1 MPLHTPTL
9 LVAFALVLVLAS
21 VASVSVGLKQ
31 QSRRGARW
39 WVAANA
45 VFAAALT
52 LQAGTDATSIG
63 APIAA
68 VLALQWPIVM
78 LGGVRR
84 FYSRGGTRI
93 SEWWDQIVLVV
104 AMLVTVGAWV
114 EPIEL
119 ATYAQVHAMASLF
132 LTLYVAAAVARLE
145 DFATSSTLRTLR
157 LGMVAAAIVQLAW
170 LAAVLASRPG
180 RRVTLTVA
188 APGDPTG
195 LRSALEALAPAFDL
209 NPLIAVADAALG
221 AMLSTAAVALLMTQ
235 LSLVMNHERRIA
247 HLLASQRKLRHL
259 VDVDTLTRLPNRRHF
274 HELAERAVEA
284 ARDAAT
290 LIIFDVDRMQRVNE
304 LLGHPTGDEALRQ
317 IGTAL
322 RETLRRRDVAG
333 RLGGDEFAVVLPR
346 TRLADSTIVVSR
358 IISRL
363 DDRQVAPRITRV
375 TLNVGSVQMVPNE
388 TIGEALRRAEAALIA
403 KRDEARRSET
413 MPVQRE
419 AEPRAEEDA
428 EEETEEDPAM
438 PTPSALMSLIPVGD
452 VRIKPA
458 R

>member
-1 MPLHTPTL
+1 MLLHTPSL
-9 LVAFALVLVLAS
+9 LVAFALILVLAS
-21 VASVSVGLKQ
+21 AASVSVGLKQ

-39 WVAANA
+39 WVVANA
-45 VFAAALT
+45 IFAAALT
-52 LQAGTDATSIG
+52 LHAGTESTAIG

-68 VLALQWPIVM
+68 VLALQWPILT
-78 LGGVRR
+78 LGGIRR
-84 FYSRGGTRI
+84 FYSRGGTRV
-93 SEWWDQIVLVV
+93 SEWSDRIALLVAVL
-104 AMLVTVGAWV
+104 ATVGTWI
-114 EPIEL
+114 EPNEI
-119 ATYAQVHAMASLF
+119 ASYAQIQAMASLF
-132 LTLYVAAAVARLE
+132 LTLYVASAVARLE
-145 DFATSSTLRTLR
+145 DFATSSTLRALR
-157 LGMVAAAIVQLAW
+157 LGLVAAAIVQLAW
-170 LAAVLASRPG
+170 LAVVLAHLSP
-180 RRVTLTVA
+180 LVA
-188 APGDPTG
+188 
-195 LRSALEALAPAFDL
+195 
-209 NPLIAVADAALG
+209 IADAALG
-221 AMLSTAAVALLMTQ
+221 ALLSTAVIALLMTQ

-290 LIIFDVDRMQRVNE
+290 LIVFDVDRMQRVNE

-346 TRLADSTIVVSR
+346 TRLVDSAIVVSR

-375 TLNVGSVQMVPNE
+375 SLNVGSVQMVANE
-388 TIGEALRRAEAALIA
+388 TIAQALRRAETALA
-403 KRDEARRSET
+403 KKRDETRLAET
-413 MPVQRE
+413 MPLERQALVE
-419 AEPRAEEDA
+419 EEDDSQ
-428 EEETEEDPAM
+428 EDPAR

-452 VRIKPA
+452 VRVKA
-458 R
+458 AT

>member
-9 LVAFALVLVLAS
+9 LVAFALVIVLAS
-21 VASVSVGLKQ
+21 AASVSVGLKQ

-45 VFAAALT
+45 VFAAALV
-52 LQAGTDATSIG
+52 LQADADSASIG

-93 SEWWDQIVLVV
+93 SEWWDRIVLVV
-104 AMLVTVGAWV
+104 AMAVTVGAWV
-114 EPIEL
+114 EPNEL
-119 ATYAQVHAMASLF
+119 ATYAQVQAMASLF
-132 LTLYVAAAVARLE
+132 LALYVAAAVARLE

-157 LGMVAAAIVQLAW
+157 LAMVAGAIVQLAW
-170 LAAVLASRPG
+170 LALVLAY
-180 RRVTLTVA
+180 
-188 APGDPTG
+188 
-195 LRSALEALAPAFDL
+195 L
-209 NPLIAVADAALG
+209 NPLIARADAALG
-221 AMLSTAAVALLMTQ
+221 AILTTAAIALLMTQ

-290 LIIFDVDRMQRVNE
+290 LIVFDVDRMQRVNE

-346 TRLADSTIVVSR
+346 TRLADSAIVVSR

-375 TLNVGSVQMVPNE
+375 SLNVGSVQMIPNE
-388 TIGEALRRAEAALIA
+388 TIGEALRRAEAGLIA

-413 MPVQRE
+413 MPMPRE
-419 AEPRAEEDA
+419 AEAPAGTEADEDM
-428 EEETEEDPAM
+428 T
-438 PTPSALMSLIPVGD
+438 PTPSALMSLIPVGEVSVTP
-452 VRIKPA
+452 VR
-458 R
+458 

>member
-9 LVAFALVLVLAS
+9 LVAFAVVLVLAS

-45 VFAAALT
+45 SLAAALT
-52 LQAGTDATSIG
+52 LQATTEPAGIA
-63 APIAA
+63 APIVAL
-68 VLALQWPIVM
+68 LAMQWPVVM

-93 SEWWDQIVLVV
+93 SEWSDRIALAV
-104 AMLVTVGAWV
+104 AAIATAAAWF
-114 EPIEL
+114 EPNEFLTWAQVQAL
-119 ATYAQVHAMASLF
+119 ATLF

-157 LGMVAAAIVQLAW
+157 LAMVAAAIAQVAW
-170 LAAVLASRPG
+170 LAVVLAY
-180 RRVTLTVA
+180 
-188 APGDPTG
+188 
-195 LRSALEALAPAFDL
+195 L
-209 NPLIAVADAALG
+209 NPLIAVADAGLG
-221 AMLSTAAVALLMTQ
+221 AMLSTAVMALLMTQ

-290 LIIFDVDRMQRVNE
+290 LIVFDVDRMQRVNE

-333 RLGGDEFAVVLPR
+333 RLGGDDFAVVLPR
-346 TRLADSTIVVSR
+346 TRLADAAIVISR

-375 TLNVGSVQMVPNE
+375 ALNVGSVQMIQNE
-388 TIGEALRRAEAALIA
+388 TIGEALRRAEAALVA
-403 KRDEARRSET
+403 KRDEARRGDT
-413 MPVQRE
+413 MPLLRE
-419 AEPRAEEDA
+419 PEPELAAESEDDDSMA
-428 EEETEEDPAM
+428 
-438 PTPSALMSLIPVGD
+438 PTPSALMSLIPVGE
-452 VRIKPA
+452 VSVTR
-458 R
+458 

>member
-9 LVAFALVLVLAS
+9 LVALAVVLVLAS
-21 VASVSVGLKQ
+21 VASMSVGLKQ
-31 QSRRGARW
+31 QARRGARW
-39 WVAANA
+39 WIAANA
-45 VFAAALT
+45 MFAAALA
-52 LQAGTDATSIG
+52 LQASTDSASIG
-63 APIAA
+63 APLAA
-68 VLALQWPIVM
+68 LLALQWPIVM
-78 LGGVRR
+78 FGGIRR

-93 SEWWDQIVLVV
+93 SEWADRIALALAVV
-104 AMLVTVGAWV
+104 ATVGVWIAPV
-114 EPIEL
+114 EFVS
-119 ATYAQVHAMASLF
+119 YAQVHALAALA

-157 LGMVAAAIVQLAW
+157 LGLVAGAIVQLAW
-170 LAAVLASRPG
+170 LAVD
-180 RRVTLTVA
+180 VA
-188 APGDPTG
+188 YLGP
-195 LRSALEALAPAFDL
+195 F
-209 NPLIAVADAALG
+209 IAVADAALG
-221 AMLSTAAVALLMTQ
+221 AMLATAVIALLMTQ
-235 LSLVMNHERRIA
+235 LSLVMHHERRIA

-290 LIIFDVDRMQRVNE
+290 LIVFDVDRMQRVNE

-346 TRLADSTIVVSR
+346 TRLADSAIVVSR

-375 TLNVGSVQMVPNE
+375 SLNVGSVQMIANE
-388 TIGEALRRAEAALIA
+388 TIGEALRRAESMLVN
-403 KRDEARRSET
+403 KRDEARRGDT
-413 MPVQRE
+413 MPLPRDAGPEVHALAQAQVTAE
-419 AEPRAEEDA
+419 AEADDDM
-428 EEETEEDPAM
+428 T
-438 PTPSALMSLIPVGD
+438 PTPSALMSLIPVGEVSVTP
-452 VRIKPA
+452 VR
-458 R
+458 

>member
-1 MPLHTPTL
+1 
-9 LVAFALVLVLAS
+9 
-21 VASVSVGLKQ
+21 
-31 QSRRGARW
+31 
-39 WVAANA
+39 
-45 VFAAALT
+45 
-52 LQAGTDATSIG
+52 
-63 APIAA
+63 
-68 VLALQWPIVM
+68 LQWPIVM

-93 SEWWDQIVLVV
+93 SEWADRSVLVV
-104 AMLVTVGAWV
+104 AALLTVGAWF
-114 EPIEL
+114 EPTEL
-119 ATYAQVHAMASLF
+119 ASYAQVHAMASLF

-157 LGMVAAAIVQLAW
+157 LGLVAAAIVQLAW
-170 LAAVLASRPG
+170 LAVVLAYLS
-180 RRVTLTVA
+180 
-188 APGDPTG
+188 
-195 LRSALEALAPAFDL
+195 
-209 NPLIAVADAALG
+209 PLIAVADAALG
-221 AMLSTAAVALLMTQ
+221 ALLSTAVIALLMTQ

-290 LIIFDVDRMQRVNE
+290 MIVFDVDRMSRVNE
-304 LLGHPTGDEALRQ
+304 LLGHTNGDEALRQ
-317 IGTAL
+317 IGTVL

-346 TRLADSTIVVSR
+346 TRLADSAIVVSR

-375 TLNVGSVQMVPNE
+375 VLNVGSVQMVPNE
-388 TIGEALRRAEAALIA
+388 TISEALRRAETALIA
-403 KRDEARRSET
+403 KRDETRRGET
-413 MPVQRE
+413 PAKQAAADDDADDGVG
-419 AEPRAEEDA
+419 EDI
-428 EEETEEDPAM
+428 T
-438 PTPSALMSLIPVGD
+438 PTPSALMSLIPVGEAIL
-452 VRIKPA
+452 RPA

>member
-9 LVAFALVLVLAS
+9 LVAFAIVLVLAS
-21 VASVSVGLKQ
+21 VASMSVGLKQ
-31 QSRRGARW
+31 HGRRGERW
-39 WVAANA
+39 WVAATA
-45 VFAAALT
+45 GFAAGLA
-52 LQAGTDATSIG
+52 LQATTDAASVA
-63 APIAA
+63 APIVA

-78 LGGVRR
+78 LGGIRR

-93 SEWWDQIVLVV
+93 SEWADRVILAV
-104 AMLVTVGAWV
+104 ALIATVGTWAA
-114 EPIEL
+114 PIEL
-119 ATYAQVHAMASLF
+119 VTYAQIQAGCTLA

-157 LGMVAAAIVQLAW
+157 LALVAGAIVQAAW
-170 LAAVLASRPG
+170 LAVDLAYLG
-180 RRVTLTVA
+180 
-188 APGDPTG
+188 
-195 LRSALEALAPAFDL
+195 
-209 NPLIAVADAALG
+209 PLIAVADAALG
-221 AMLSTAAVALLMTQ
+221 ALLTTAVLALLMTQ

-290 LIIFDVDRMQRVNE
+290 LIVFDVDRMQRVNE

-333 RLGGDEFAVVLPR
+333 RIGGDEFAVVLPR
-346 TRLADSTIVVSR
+346 TRLADSSIVVSR
-358 IISRL
+358 IIARL

-375 TLNVGSVQMVPNE
+375 SLNVGSVQMIAHE
-388 TIGEALRRAEAALIA
+388 TIGEALRRAEAMLVS
-403 KRDEARRSET
+403 KRNEARQGDT
-413 MPVQRE
+413 MPLPRE
-419 AEPRAEEDA
+419 APAAEESEGDDSMA
-428 EEETEEDPAM
+428 
-438 PTPSALMSLIPVGD
+438 PTPSALMSLIPVGEVSVTP
-452 VRIKPA
+452 VR
-458 R
+458 

>member
-9 LVAFALVLVLAS
+9 LVAFAIVLVLAS
-21 VASVSVGLKQ
+21 VASASVGLKQ
-31 QSRRGARW
+31 HGRRGERW
-39 WVAANA
+39 WVVATAL
-45 VFAAALT
+45 FAAALT
-52 LQAGTDATSIG
+52 LQATTDSGSIA

-78 LGGVRR
+78 LGGIRR

-93 SEWWDQIVLVV
+93 SEWADRVVLAV
-104 AMLVTVGAWV
+104 AVMTTVGIWAA
-114 EPIEL
+114 PIEL
-119 ATYAQVHAMASLF
+119 VTYAQVHAMFALA
-132 LTLYVAAAVARLE
+132 LTLYMAAAVARLE
-145 DFATSSTLRTLR
+145 DFATSSTLRTMR
-157 LGMVAAAIVQLAW
+157 LGLVASAIVQLAW
-170 LAAVLASRPG
+170 LAVDLAYLG
-180 RRVTLTVA
+180 
-188 APGDPTG
+188 
-195 LRSALEALAPAFDL
+195 
-209 NPLIAVADAALG
+209 PLIAVADAALG
-221 AMLSTAAVALLMTQ
+221 AMLATALIALLMTQ

-290 LIIFDVDRMQRVNE
+290 LIVFDVDRMQRVNE

-333 RLGGDEFAVVLPR
+333 RIGGDEFAVVLPR

-358 IISRL
+358 IIARL

-375 TLNVGSVQMVPNE
+375 SLNVGSVQMIANE
-388 TIGEALRRAEAALIA
+388 TIAEALRRAETMLVS
-403 KRDEARRSET
+403 KRNEARRGDT
-413 MPVQRE
+413 MPLPRE
-419 AEPRAEEDA
+419 APPASEVEAEDDFA
-428 EEETEEDPAM
+428 

-452 VRIKPA
+452 VSITPVR
-458 R
+458 

>member
-1 MPLHTPTL
+1 MSLHTPTL

-52 LQAGTDATSIG
+52 LQAGVDANSIG
-63 APIAA
+63 APVAA
-68 VLALQWPIVM
+68 ALALQWPIVM

-93 SEWWDQIVLVV
+93 SEWADRIVLAV
-104 AMLVTVGAWV
+104 AVLLTVGTWA
-114 EPIEL
+114 EPNEL
-119 ATYAQVHAMASLF
+119 ATFAQVHAMASVF
-132 LTLYVAAAVARLE
+132 LMLYVAASLARLE

-157 LGMVAAAIVQLAW
+157 LGMVVAAIAQLAW
-170 LAAVLASRPG
+170 LAVVLAY
-180 RRVTLTVA
+180 
-188 APGDPTG
+188 
-195 LRSALEALAPAFDL
+195 L
-209 NPLIAVADAALG
+209 NPLLVASDASVG
-221 AMLSTAAVALLMTQ
+221 AMLATAVLALLMTQ

-247 HLLASQRKLRHL
+247 YLLASQRKLRHL

-290 LIIFDVDRMQRVNE
+290 LIVFDVDRMQRVNE

-333 RLGGDEFAVVLPR
+333 RLGGDDFAVVLPR
-346 TRLADSTIVVSR
+346 TRLADSAIVVSR
-358 IISRL
+358 IIARL
-363 DDRQVAPRITRV
+363 DDRQVAPRIARIN
-375 TLNVGSVQMVPNE
+375 LNVGSVQMIANE
-388 TIGEALRRAEAALIA
+388 TIAEAVRRAETALVT
-403 KRDEARRSET
+403 KRDEARRGDT
-413 MPVQRE
+413 MPLPREIE
-419 AEPRAEEDA
+419 AEAEVDA
-428 EEETEEDPAM
+428 DADDM
-438 PTPSALMSLIPVGD
+438 APTPSALMSLIPVGE
-452 VRIKPA
+452 VSVTPVG
-458 R
+458 